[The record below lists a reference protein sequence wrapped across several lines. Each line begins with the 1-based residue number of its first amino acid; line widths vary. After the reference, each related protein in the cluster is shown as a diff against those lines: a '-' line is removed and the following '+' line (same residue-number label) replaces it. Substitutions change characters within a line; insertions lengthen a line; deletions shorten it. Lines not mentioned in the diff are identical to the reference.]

1 MFLFTK
7 RFVCCLLLP
16 SIFCFVFLREGSE
29 GGFAMAAAEEEV
41 KTLFVSGL
49 PDDIK
54 EREIHN
60 LFRIYDGYETCQL
73 KYSGRGFQ
81 IVAFAVFTDQAS
93 ALKAKEALNGFT
105 FDPQSG
111 STLHIELA
119 RANSRTKRSRS
130 EDAGPGAAEKKFRG
144 PIGVP
149 GVPYP
154 DAGVGGTLHM
164 PGMVHPSVYNDMP
177 GFPPAPSGGIMAPP
191 LYNAVPDGIP
201 GLMMIPP
208 PPAPG
213 SNPPCSTLFVA
224 NLGPT
229 CTEEELTQAL
239 SRYPGFQ
246 KMKYQIKS
254 GLPVA
259 FVEFKDVLCSTK
271 ALSELQNFN
280 LPSCD
285 RGGMRLE
292 YAKAKMGQPRTVRS
306 THV

>member
-1 MFLFTK
+1 
-7 RFVCCLLLP
+7 
-16 SIFCFVFLREGSE
+16 
-29 GGFAMAAAEEEV
+29 MAAVEEEV
-41 KTLFVSGL
+41 KMLFVSGL

-54 EREIHN
+54 WREIHN
-60 LFRIYDGYETCQL
+60 LFRSYDGYETCQF

-93 ALKAKEALNGFT
+93 TLKAKETLNGFT

-119 RANSRTKRSRS
+119 RANSRTKHSRS
-130 EDAGPGAAEKKFRG
+130 EDVGPGAVEKKFRG

-177 GFPPAPSGGIMAPP
+177 GFPPAPSLNSCPFLKEDEPCSPEWFEWKVSSRSGLFMGFIFADLILGGIMAPP

-213 SNPPCSTLFVA
+213 SNPPCSLYLLPIWGLHVLKKSSHKHF
-224 NLGPT
+224 LG
-229 CTEEELTQAL
+229 
-239 SRYPGFQ
+239 
-246 KMKYQIKS
+246 
-254 GLPVA
+254 
-259 FVEFKDVLCSTK
+259 
-271 ALSELQNFN
+271 
-280 LPSCD
+280 
-285 RGGMRLE
+285 
-292 YAKAKMGQPRTVRS
+292 
-306 THV
+306 